1 MSEVLRM
8 RGVSREFGRPV
19 LREVDLSVHT
29 GEIAVL
35 VGGSGSGKTTLL
47 RIAAGLER
55 VGAGQVELRGQLVDD
70 GRRAFVPSE
79 RRRVGMV
86 FQEHALWS
94 HLTVH
99 DNISLA
105 LPRGEPASRTEELL
119 EAVEL
124 GGFGKRPPATLSG
137 GQQQR
142 VALARALATR
152 SDLLLLD
159 EPLSS
164 LDAPVRERL
173 RPLIRDMVRKEG
185 RSALFVSHD
194 RLDAWHL
201 ADRILVLEEGRLVQ
215 DDLPVRLHAVP
226 ATENVARIMGA
237 AGNLA
242 VLGLGPGR
250 VAAGADVLQ
259 TVHSTLAPG
268 QPAIALAHPA
278 AVRIEADG
286 LAARR
291 IDLVFEAGWWRTRWQ
306 TGVGELVGLYPT
318 PPPETAFLAIVPDA
332 LFVFPR

>member
-1 MSEVLRM
+1 MTSVLCM
-8 RGVSREFGRPV
+8 RGVSRGFGRPV
-19 LREVDLSVHT
+19 LREVDLAVHA

-55 VGAGQVELRGQLVDD
+55 VGAGRVELRGQLVDD
-70 GRRAFVPSE
+70 GQRRFVPPE
-79 RRRVGMV
+79 RRRLGMV

-105 LPRGEPASRTEELL
+105 VPRGEPASRTEALL

-124 GGFGKRPPATLSG
+124 GGFGKRSPTTLSG

-215 DDLPVRLHAVP
+215 DDLPARLHAVP

-237 AGNLA
+237 AGSLA
-242 VLGLGPGR
+242 VMGLGPGR
-250 VAAGADVLQ
+250 IAAGDHVLR
-259 TVHSTLAPG
+259 TVHSALAPG
-268 QPAIALAHPA
+268 QPAIGLAHPA

-286 LAARR
+286 IAARR
-291 IDLVFEAGWWRTRWQ
+291 TDLVFEAGSWRTRWQ
-306 TGVGELVGLYPT
+306 TGAGELVGLHPI
-318 PPPETAFLAIVPDA
+318 PPPETATLAIVPEG